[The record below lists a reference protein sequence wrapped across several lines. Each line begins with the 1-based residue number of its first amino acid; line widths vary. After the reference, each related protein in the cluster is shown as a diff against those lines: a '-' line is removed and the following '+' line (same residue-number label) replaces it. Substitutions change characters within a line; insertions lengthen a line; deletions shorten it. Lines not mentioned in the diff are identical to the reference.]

1 MELFV
6 TDSGNDGNNNTN
18 TMNRLKSNL
27 IERTTHSG
35 IEMASNSHRNGLS
48 LHTQLT
54 TIEEDRNNTTDSVT
68 IDVFVT
74 EVELSKKIKMTISK
88 CE

>member
-54 TIEEDRNNTTDSVT
+54 TIE
-68 IDVFVT
+68 
-74 EVELSKKIKMTISK
+74 
-88 CE
+88 